1 MPREGSFSVRKSK
14 FASMKHPDA
23 GSLTSKRRRN
33 RGFKSLESS
42 CRIHKRAARRSLNS
56 RTQFGKLGTPGEK
69 ITESG
74 GFTHTCGGSIK
85 YY

>member
-1 MPREGSFSVRKSK
+1 MPREGMLSVRKSHY
-14 FASMKHPDA
+14 ASMKSSDP
-23 GSLTSKRRRN
+23 GSLTSRRRKN
-33 RGFKSLESS
+33 RGFKSLETS

-56 RTQFGKLGTPGEK
+56 RTQFGKLGVPGEK
-69 ITESG
+69 VTESG